1 MTPGGILR
9 GKILLGHR
17 GTCIMAPE
25 NTIPAFDFALRHGA
39 HALETDVRLSRDG
52 HLIVTHDDTLDR
64 TTNGRG
70 LIIEHT
76 LAALQTLDAGF
87 HHTIDDRQ
95 PFRGQGICLITL
107 GQMLERYPQIPINI
121 DIKDDLP
128 EAAEA
133 IFAVLQEHEALDRIV
148 LASFHDRMLSVVRR
162 KNIGALTSAGVS
174 DMKAMMLCHL
184 MRRHKHFAPEP
195 DFYQIPPWHKGI
207 PLASA
212 GFIRSI
218 HRCGRR
224 VHYWTINNPAQAAR
238 LLRRGADGIV
248 SDRADLMA
256 PLFHEHRAQ

>member
-17 GTCIMAPE
+17 GTRIMAPE
-25 NTIPAFDFALRHGA
+25 NTVPAFDFALQHGA

-52 HLIVTHDDTLDR
+52 HVIVTHDDTLDR
-64 TTNGRG
+64 T
-70 LIIEHT
+70 
-76 LAALQTLDAGF
+76 
-87 HHTIDDRQ
+87 
-95 PFRGQGICLITL
+95 
-107 GQMLERYPQIPINI
+107 
-121 DIKDDLP
+121 
-128 EAAEA
+128 
-133 IFAVLQEHEALDRIV
+133 V
-148 LASFHDRMLSVVRR
+148 LASFHDRMLNVVRSS
-162 KNIGALTSAGVS
+162 KIGALTAAGVS

-184 MRRHKHFAPEP
+184 MRRHKHFVPEP

-218 HRCGRR
+218 HRCGRH

-256 PLFHEHRAQ
+256 PLFDDHRAQ

>member
-17 GTCIMAPE
+17 GTRIMAPE
-25 NTIPAFDFALRHGA
+25 NTVPAFDFALQHGA

-52 HLIVTHDDTLDR
+52 HVIVTHDDTLDR
-64 TTNGRG
+64 TTNGSG
-70 LIIEHT
+70 LVVEHS
-76 LAALQTLDAGF
+76 LEALQALDAGF
-87 HHTIDDRQ
+87 HHTIDARQ
-95 PFRGQGICLITL
+95 PFRGRGIGLITL
-107 GQMLERYPQIPINI
+107 GQMLERYPLTPINI

-133 IFAVLQEHEALDRIV
+133 TLAVLQEYEALDRTV
-148 LASFHDRMLSVVRR
+148 LASFHDRMLNVVRSS
-162 KNIGALTSAGVS
+162 KIGALTAAGVS

-184 MRRHKHFAPEP
+184 MRRHKHFVPEP

-218 HRCGRR
+218 HRCGRH

-256 PLFHEHRAQ
+256 PLFDDHRAQ